1 MTLKSSTHLFFAEAL
16 SRLQGLAALVPAAHA
31 AYRPLVSDGL
41 MFFLGQ
47 LPAPRFEAII
57 AEQLALP
64 PNASNLRRLI
74 ALFRQCPTLH
84 KLGQVVAHDRR
95 LDLELRQRLQ
105 TLESLPPTTP
115 IKKVLPQIRQATRHI
130 AGLKVSQRALAEAS
144 VAIVIPFTW
153 PDAPAELPQRGVF
166 KVLRP
171 GVVEKLAEELP
182 IWSQLGAYL
191 EERCVVHG
199 LPNFS
204 FRDTLE
210 SVARLLAHEIRL
222 EQEQAHLAEAQNTY
236 GDWPQ
241 VLIPKLF
248 PFCTPKITAME
259 RVDGHKITEIAA
271 SPWSLRQRARL
282 VVDALLARP
291 FWQSG
296 AFHADPHAG
305 NLMITPD
312 NRLAILDWAL
322 MTQLNKTQ
330 REAVMRLML
339 AALSLNNAQVCRAV
353 VELGS
358 VRDPAALQAAVAESL
373 TAVRWGRFP
382 GFDWLTNLLD
392 RLASKATANFPN
404 ELVLFRK
411 ALLTLSGV
419 VADISEQASVDA
431 VLLESGA
438 VHFFRHLS
446 TRLLAPTQSRHA
458 GIQLS
463 NTDLLGVWLG
473 APATAWRFWFPGQ

>member
-1 MTLKSSTHLFFAEAL
+1 MTLKSSTHLFFAETL
-16 SRLQGLAALVPAAHA
+16 SRLQGLTALVPAAYA

-41 MFFLGQ
+41 TFFLGQ
-47 LPAPRFEAII
+47 LRAQRFEAII

-64 PNASNLRRLI
+64 ANASNLRRLI

-115 IKKVLPQIRQATRHI
+115 VKTVLPQIRHATRHI
-130 AGLKVSQRALAEAS
+130 TGLKVGQRALAEAS

-153 PDAPAELPQRGVF
+153 PDAPAELPQHGVF

-171 GVVEKLAEELP
+171 GIVENLAEELP
-182 IWSQLGAYL
+182 IWSQLGVYL

-199 LPNFS
+199 LPNFN
-204 FRDTLE
+204 FRDTLD

-236 GDWPQ
+236 GDSPQ
-241 VLIPKLF
+241 VLIPRLF
-248 PFCTPKITAME
+248 PFSTPQMTAME
-259 RVDGHKITEIAA
+259 RVDGNKITEITA

-322 MTQLNKTQ
+322 MTQLSKTQ
-330 REAVMRLML
+330 REAVMQLVL
-339 AALSLNNAQVCRAV
+339 GALGLNNALICRALE
-353 VELGS
+353 ELCA
-358 VRDPAALQAAVAESL
+358 VRDPAALQAAVSESL

-382 GFDWLTNLLD
+382 GFDWLTSLLD
-392 RLASKATANFPN
+392 RLASNTSANFPD

-419 VADISEQASVDA
+419 VADISEQASIDA

-446 TRLLAPTQSRHA
+446 ARLTSSAQSRHA
-458 GIQLS
+458 GIHLS
-463 NTDLLGVWLG
+463 NTDLMGVWLG